1 MSLAVKYRPKK
12 FKDVYSQDVIITIL
26 EKQLQLNKFPNSYLF
41 TGVSGTGKTTL
52 ATILANEINK
62 GQGNSIEI
70 DGASN
75 NGVDNVRKIIED
87 AKERSLDSEYKIYI
101 IDECHSIS
109 NQGWQAFLKC
119 LEEPPKYT
127 IFIFCTTDPQ
137 KIPKTILNR
146 VMRFN
151 LVRIKREYIEERLK
165 YICKQ
170 EDFNC
175 EEQAI
180 KYISKLANGD
190 MRKAISYLEKC
201 SGYSIDITLENALN
215 ILGDFSYGF
224 YFKLTNNIID
234 RKEDEL
240 INSIEELYNKGVDLK
255 YFVDS
260 YLNFILD
267 LTKYCIFQD
276 TSLLLIPDSFTDSL
290 NYTTSNGHIEAGKYF
305 KSLLDVLL
313 DLKNIIKWDS
323 EVKNIVIV
331 KLLQFIRS

>member
-62 GQGNSIEI
+62 GQGNPIEI

-151 LVRIKREYIEERLK
+151 LVRVKREHIEERLK

-180 KYISKLANGD
+180 KYISKLSNGD

-201 SGYSIDITLENALN
+201 SGYSTDITLENALN
-215 ILGDFSYGF
+215 ILGDFSYEF

-260 YLNFILD
+260 YLDFILD

-276 TSLLLIPDSFTDSL
+276 TSLLLIPDSFIDSL
-290 NYTTSNGHIEAGKYF
+290 NYTTSNGHSEAGKYF
-305 KSLLDVLL
+305 KSLLDTLL
-313 DLKNIIKWDS
+313 ELRNMVKWDS
-323 EVKNIVIV
+323 EVKNIIIV